1 MNSSATKTFTSK
13 KNVSKRKR
21 NIFYWTMLALPLLQ
35 FIIFYIV
42 VNFNSIVMAFQ
53 EYNTFTF
60 EKTWSFNNFS
70 YWFTPQWLPKLEYCL
85 KNSLLYF
92 GLTVLTIP
100 VSAIISY
107 YIYKKFHLSQF
118 YKIVAFV
125 PSIISISAF
134 AIMYKTFVNAG
145 LFDVFKCSPI
155 SDAYN
160 AYRQPM
166 LIVFYLLLNL
176 SGNIL
181 LYTNAMSQVN
191 PSVVEAARIDGASEF
206 RVFFHVFI
214 PQIWGTIV
222 SLFIIFMA
230 GIVTN
235 QAYLFTFFGSHADPS
250 LQTFGYFIFSNIQEG
265 ADGVSNLTEAYH
277 RMSAFGIVC
286 TLVIAPLTILSR
298 NLLLKFGPREN

>member
-1 MNSSATKTFTSK
+1 MTSSATKTLTSTKHVSK
-13 KNVSKRKR
+13 KKR
-21 NIFYWTMLALPLLQ
+21 NIFYWSMLALPLLQ

-42 VNFNSIVMAFQ
+42 VNFNSILMAFQ

-60 EKTWSFNNFS
+60 ENVWNFKNFT
-70 YWFTPQWLPKLEYCL
+70 YWFSDAWLPKLQFCL
-85 KNSLLYF
+85 SNSLLYF
-92 GLTVLTIP
+92 GLTILTIP

-107 YIYKKFHLSQF
+107 FIYKKFHLSQF
-118 YKIVAFV
+118 FKVIAFI

-145 LFDVFKCSPI
+145 LFDLFKCSPI
-155 SDAYN
+155 SEAYN
-160 AYRQPM
+160 VYRQPM

-176 SGNIL
+176 SGNLL
-181 LYTNAMSQVN
+181 LYTNAMSQVS

-206 RVFFHVFI
+206 RVFFHVFV
-214 PQIWGTIV
+214 PQIWGTVV

-250 LQTFGYFIFSNIQEG
+250 LATFGYFIFSNSQEG

-286 TLVIAPLTILSR
+286 TLVIAPLTIIVR
-298 NLLLKFGPREN
+298 NLLLKFGPRED